1 MPQVRIRQGY
11 VRNEPHPL
19 NQFPFEVIEGIAK
32 RIVHLRSIGHTDVS
46 GDEFQRIFSEAI
58 DGISYASPLGVAD
71 VTWNGCAWS
80 VKTVK
85 NNHPHRFQVRRGRS
99 LHPRTLRL
107 ISGRNSPGFS
117 AGIANPLADVQ
128 QTGNAVIEVF
138 NQRLAEAR
146 KKHDDVRMVVLVRNM
161 DTQEFTLFE
170 RSMAPWP
177 VNDFIWT
184 RNSSDNLEAHVD
196 GRHVFTWQP
205 HGSQFTMK
213 EPIPQSA
220 TRFRITGEP
229 AKLPMQQVL
238 ELSGYSAEWVEVLK
252 PGDSLHLN
260 RLPNQ

>member
-11 VRNEPHPL
+11 VRHEPYPL

-32 RIVHLRSIGHTDVS
+32 RIVHLQSVGHADVS
-46 GDEFQRIFSEAI
+46 GDEFQRIFAEAI
-58 DGISYASPLGVAD
+58 DGISYPSPLGVAD
-71 VTWNGCAWS
+71 VAWNGCAWS

-85 NNHPHRFQVRRGRS
+85 DRHPHRFTVGRGRRV
-99 LHPRTLRL
+99 HPKTLRL
-107 ISGRNSPGFS
+107 ISGRNNPAFS

-128 QTGNAVIEVF
+128 QTGNVVIEVF

-146 KKHDDVRMVVLVRNM
+146 REHNDVRMVVLVRNM
-161 DTQEFTLFE
+161 DAQEFTLFE

-184 RNSSDNLEAHVD
+184 RNSSNNLEAHVD

-220 TRFRITGEP
+220 TRFKITNEP
-229 AKLPMQQVL
+229 AHLPMQQVL
-238 ELSGYSAEWVEVLK
+238 DLAGYSPEWVEVLE
-252 PGDSLHLN
+252 PGD
-260 RLPNQ
+260 